1 MLVVMIEGNLFAV
14 KIPPHYKFVPSL
26 SIVMQAEMA
35 ILNGKVIKSSFAH
48 EKHEEVLAL
57 LLVVMMKTN
66 NLILLLERGKL
77 QAVVIF
83 MTLEIYI
90 HFIQMEQFP
99 LTLREKPMSIII
111 ILILIIPFWLLTMKM
126 VMAMKKCI

>member
-1 MLVVMIEGNLFAV
+1 MKVL
-14 KIPPHYKFVPSL
+14 KFL
-26 SIVMQAEMA
+26 GIAIMTTIISISFIACSDDEDKQS
-35 ILNGKVIKSSFAH
+35 NPVIGTWEITGGSD
-48 EKHEEVLAL
+48 
-57 LLVVMMKTN
+57 
-66 NLILLLERGKL
+66 
-77 QAVVIF
+77 